1 MEGRRGR
8 DRLVV
13 GFRTADVISANHP
26 WSSDCEFRS
35 CEIYSIQHHVIKFVN
50 GLLRVLWF
58 PPPIK
63 LTTTIYLKFFEIG
76 IKDSYSNPIV
86 MEFVVR
92 ITTLNLEHG
101 EYLSHYTHYN
111 VEHII
116 YVRRHLHVN
125 AEIIPGILFCKILLF
140 A

>member
-1 MEGRRGR
+1 
-8 DRLVV
+8 
-13 GFRTADVISANHP
+13 
-26 WSSDCEFRS
+26 
-35 CEIYSIQHHVIKFVN
+35 
-50 GLLRVLWF
+50 
-58 PPPIK
+58 
-63 LTTTIYLKFFEIG
+63 
-76 IKDSYSNPIV
+76 

-92 ITTLNLEHG
+92 ITTLNLELG